1 MAESPYLVA
10 LALIEQDGKRGLPL
24 TGKTQPA
31 DALEANDP
39 GEGGRTLALELLL
52 RLWQRSS
59 DGAIRRAADEG
70 SLLLLE
76 LPLEAMQEH
85 LPQLKA
91 AWLSTG
97 DTAALHQALAGLALR
112 GWTVGIAK
120 YEPITFRPWPA

>member
-10 LALIEQDGKRGLPL
+10 LALIEQAGKRSLPL
-24 TGKTQPA
+24 TGKTQPPA
-31 DALEANDP
+31 ALEAADP

-52 RLWQRSS
+52 RLWQRSD
-59 DGAIRRAADEG
+59 DGPIRRAADQG

-76 LPLEAMQEH
+76 LPLDAMQEQ
-85 LPQLKA
+85 LPALKA
-91 AWLSTG
+91 QWLNDG
-97 DTAALHQALAGLALR
+97 DTAALHQALAGLVLR